1 MKVIVDSDEFKC
13 WHEVGHATVCL
24 YLGGDVE
31 FIEFLN
37 DAVVHARAR
46 CIVMPEHHRSV
57 ACGGFAAEFYLV
69 NNGYAVQAPDDK
81 RDISQILLNNSSQD
95 GHDFFDREYSSE
107 GFEEAETRAFMN
119 HAIGPSGR
127 GGLTPIIHSYFSRM
141 QEVVRELYAARS
153 IEGRRVK
160 ELLQRRP
167 PSKQT

>member
-1 MKVIVDSDEFKC
+1 MKILVDSVEYKA

-24 YLGGDVE
+24 HLGGDVE

-57 ACGGFAAEFYLV
+57 ACGGFAAEFYLM
-69 NNGYAVQAPDDK
+69 NNGYAEQAPADK

-107 GFEEAETRAFMN
+107 GFEEAETRQFMN
-119 HAIGPSGR
+119 HAIGPDGH
-127 GGLTPIIHSYFSRM
+127 GGLIPIIHSYFSRM
-141 QEVVRELYAARS
+141 EQVVRELCGTRR

-160 ELLQRRP
+160 ELLRLR
-167 PSKQT
+167 TI